1 MEQGET
7 TATQIVEL
15 QRQAR
20 IMLGITILSASLLE
34 KKLIDLRLM
43 NILKNWFNPLDKEVD
58 EARQALKERYRVV
71 SRPRNIEGEG
81 AGLRFVV
88 PTEELPTPKQIM
100 ANEEQLKNQMGIPV
114 RIIALSPKEI
124 EEMKLTWVTTVNPRE
139 KKSSELSKLMFRA
152 EMQDAMSLGLRVN
165 PGYIEERFAQTWDED
180 PSKMFLK
187 EEQAPQTPPS
197 VVMPGGQGGEGVP
210 TIKKPQMTVKPEAPM
225 PAPNL
230 I

>member
-1 MEQGET
+1 
-7 TATQIVEL
+7 
-15 QRQAR
+15 
-20 IMLGITILSASLLE
+20 MLGITILSASLLE

-43 NILKNWFNPLDKEVD
+43 NILKNWFNPLDQEVD
-58 EARQALKERYRVV
+58 KVRQALKDRYRIT
-71 SRPRNIEGEG
+71 SRARTIEGEG
-81 AGLRFVV
+81 TGLRFVV
-88 PTEELPTPKQIM
+88 PTEKLPTPEQIM
-100 ANEEQLKNQMGIPV
+100 ANEEQLKSQMGIPV

-165 PGYIEERFAQTWDED
+165 PSYVEERFAQTWDED

-187 EEQAPQTPPS
+187 EEQVPQTPPGVAMS
-197 VVMPGGQGGEGVP
+197 GQPAGQPEGVP
-210 TIKKPQMTVKPEAPM
+210 TIKRPQMTVKPEAPM